1 MQQTRKL
8 KESSWL
14 AQTLADML
22 AECDQTSSRGL
33 CIDTLKDVVTLADRG
48 NHGIYYETVSCERY
62 IVIQNI
68 PSELQNGIRGLAEK
82 YKDDNGQYI
91 VSALMTHDL
100 NSAKINVSKLMYQIR
115 NE

>member
-14 AQTLADML
+14 AQSLEDML
-22 AECDQTSSRGL
+22 EASEPSSKKT
-33 CIDTLKDVVTLADRG
+33 CIQILKDVVDLADS
-48 NHGIYYETVSCERY
+48 NYAGIYYETVSGERY
-62 IVIQNI
+62 IVISNI
-68 PSELQNGIRGLAEK
+68 PTEMQNGIRGLSER
-82 YKDDNGQYI
+82 YKDDDGQYI

-115 NE
+115 NS